1 MRVEPELNPARRPE
15 LNPARRP
22 ELNPA
27 QRQIVDLLGAGEGE
41 RPSFD
46 ADLGPQLR
54 TLLER
59 GLAGVAAGLGPDDDD
74 LVVGKYALS
83 GVHGC
88 EARYLGERDDK
99 FEWTVPKA
107 RGSIAHQAIEMGVWW
122 KGEPV
127 PAELVAET
135 LAKRTTETDSL
146 SDWLR
151 TCTDADRAEL
161 TGQAV
166 ERVTTFF
173 ECFPPLK
180 PKWRPTLEGRLRAD
194 LFEGRISLRGKYDLS
209 LGSAQGST
217 AGKVI
222 VDFKTGGFSPVH
234 VDEMR
239 YYALLE
245 TLKIGTPPRLVA
257 TYYLES
263 GQPHPEAVTVD
274 VLEAAVARTVDGVI
288 RMAELD
294 AQPDTARKRPS
305 RSCRWC
311 SLLDSCTEGR
321 AHLREDGDLDTGDG
335 DDW

>member
-1 MRVEPELNPARRPE
+1 MRVE
-15 LNPARRP
+15 P

-27 QRQIVDLLGAGEGE
+27 QRQIVDLLGAGGGE
-41 RPSFD
+41 RPTFD
-46 ADLGPQLR
+46 ADLGPHLR
-54 TLLER
+54 TQLER
-59 GLAGVAAGLGPDDDD
+59 GLADVAAALDPDDA
-74 LVVGKYALS
+74 LVVNKHALS
-83 GVHGC
+83 SVHGC
-88 EARYLGERDDK
+88 EARFLAERDER
-99 FEWTVPKA
+99 FEWSVPKA

-127 PAELVAET
+127 PADLVAET
-135 LAKRTTETDSL
+135 LAKRTTESDSL

-180 PKWRPTLEGRLRAD
+180 AKWRPALEGKLRAE

-209 LGSAQGST
+209 LGSAQGTT

-222 VDFKTGGFSPVH
+222 VDFKTGGFSPSH

-239 YYALLE
+239 YYALLD
-245 TLKIGTPPRLVA
+245 TLKVGTPPRLVA

-263 GQPHPEAVTVD
+263 GQPHPESVTVD
-274 VLEAAVARTVDGVI
+274 LLEAAVARTIDGVI
-288 RMAELD
+288 RMTELD
-294 AQPDTARKRPS
+294 AHPEAARKRPS
-305 RSCRWC
+305 RACRWC
-311 SLLDSCTEGR
+311 GLLASCDEGR
-321 AHLREDGDLDTGDG
+321 AHLPRGRRPRHRPRDRRRGRLVGGGEADADLVAT
-335 DDW
+335 

>member
-1 MRVEPELNPARRPE
+1 MRVEL
-15 LNPARRP
+15 

-27 QRQIVDLLGAGEGE
+27 QRQIVDLLGAGGGD

-46 ADLGPQLR
+46 PELGPHLR
-54 TLLER
+54 TQLER
-59 GLAGVAAGLGPDDDD
+59 GLADVAASLGPDDDAFF
-74 LVVGKYALS
+74 VNKHGLS

-88 EARYLGERDDK
+88 EARYLAERDER
-99 FEWTVPKA
+99 FEWSVPKA

-135 LAKRTTETDSL
+135 LAKRSTESDSL
-146 SDWLR
+146 ADWLR

-180 PKWRPTLEGRLRAD
+180 PKWRPTLEGRLRAE
-194 LFEGRISLRGKYDLS
+194 LFDGRVVLTGKYDLS
-209 LGSAQGST
+209 LGAAQGST

-222 VDFKTGGFSPVH
+222 VDFKTGNFSPSH

-239 YYALLE
+239 FYALLD
-245 TLKIGTPPRLVA
+245 TLRVGTPPRLVA

-263 GQPHPEAVTVD
+263 GQPHPEAVTID
-274 VLEAAVARTVDGVI
+274 VLEAAVARTVDGAI
-288 RMAELD
+288 RMTELAAD
-294 AQPDTARKRPS
+294 PDLATKRPS
-305 RSCRWC
+305 RLCRWC
-311 SLLDSCTEGR
+311 PLLESCAEGR
-321 AHLREDGDLDTGDG
+321 ALLRDDGDLDDPGADDG

>member
-1 MRVEPELNPARRPE
+1 MRVEL
-15 LNPARRP
+15 

-27 QRQIVDLLGAGEGE
+27 QRQIVDLLGAGEGD

-46 ADLGPQLR
+46 PGLGPYLR
-54 TLLER
+54 TELER
-59 GLAGVAAGLGPDDDD
+59 GLAGVAEALGPDDDD
-74 LVVGKYALS
+74 LVVNKHGLS

-88 EARYLGERDDK
+88 EARYLAERDER
-99 FEWTVPKA
+99 FEWTVAKA

-127 PAELVAET
+127 PAELVDET
-135 LAKRTTETDSL
+135 LAKRSTESDSL
-146 SDWLR
+146 ADWLR

-180 PKWRPTLEGRLRAD
+180 PKWRPTLEGRLRTE
-194 LFEGRISLRGKYDLS
+194 LFGGRIVLMGKYDLS
-209 LGSAQGST
+209 LGAAQGST

-222 VDFKTGGFSPVH
+222 VDFKTGGFSPGH

-239 YYALLE
+239 YYALLD
-245 TLKIGTPPRLVA
+245 TLRVGTPPRLVA

-263 GQPHPEAVTVD
+263 GQPHPEPVSVD
-274 VLEAAVARTVDGVI
+274 LLEAAVARTIDGVV
-288 RMAELD
+288 RMAELAAD
-294 AQPDTARKRPS
+294 PDLAVKRPS
-305 RSCRWC
+305 RVCRWC

-321 AHLREDGDLDTGDG
+321 AHLRDDGDMDDLDAPGADDG